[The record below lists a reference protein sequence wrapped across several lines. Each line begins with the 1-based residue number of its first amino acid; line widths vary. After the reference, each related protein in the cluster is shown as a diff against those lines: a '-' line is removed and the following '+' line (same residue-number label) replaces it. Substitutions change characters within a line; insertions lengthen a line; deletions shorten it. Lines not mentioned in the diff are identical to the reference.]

1 MHSSLPSMIDEFHGD
16 VLPDVAARLVG
27 GAPHILPLPRRVIGG
42 APHILPLPRRV
53 KRNLRLLCSRL
64 TFGSNSIILPL
75 SSSGSASRGH
85 FGCESCS
92 RSPR

>member
-1 MHSSLPSMIDEFHGD
+1 MHSSLPSMIDEFHGG
-16 VLPDVAARLVG
+16 VLPDVAVRMVG
-27 GAPHILPLPRRVIGG
+27 GAPDILS
-42 APHILPLPRRV
+42 LPRRV

-85 FGCESCS
+85 FGCESCFEIS
-92 RSPR
+92 KVNLC

>member
-1 MHSSLPSMIDEFHGD
+1 MPSSLPSMIDEFHGD

-27 GAPHILPLPRRVIGG
+27 GAPHILS
-42 APHILPLPRRV
+42 LPRRV

-85 FGCESCS
+85 FSCASCS
-92 RSPR
+92 RSPKVNLC